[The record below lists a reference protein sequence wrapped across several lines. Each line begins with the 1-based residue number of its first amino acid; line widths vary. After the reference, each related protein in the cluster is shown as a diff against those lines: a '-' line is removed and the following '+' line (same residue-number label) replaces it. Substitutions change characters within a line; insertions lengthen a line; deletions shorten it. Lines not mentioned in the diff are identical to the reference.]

1 LFGGYLCGCVLNEP
15 GSQLSYTPIFALLRG
30 LRCSL
35 EARFIIARFLKNA
48 SIIFKKSKNFLK

>member
-1 LFGGYLCGCVLNEP
+1 
-15 GSQLSYTPIFALLRG
+15 LLRG